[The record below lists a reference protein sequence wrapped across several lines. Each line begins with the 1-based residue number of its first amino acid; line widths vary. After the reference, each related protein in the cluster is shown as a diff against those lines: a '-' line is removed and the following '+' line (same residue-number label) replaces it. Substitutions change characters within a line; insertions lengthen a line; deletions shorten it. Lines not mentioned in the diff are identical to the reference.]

1 MKVVLAHCFKKKN
14 PETSM
19 TKVHKSKKLKPDLHH
34 LYGIPEANHLS
45 QDLNALKPCIPVAD
59 SF

>member
-1 MKVVLAHCFKKKN
+1 
-14 PETSM
+14 M

-59 SF
+59 SFRYMAKPVQYCKVKK